1 MKALIVKTEGAVEP
15 IEIDGL
21 RDKQRAVGGCIEYFG
36 VFEDRGFTVI
46 INEDGLFTCPPN
58 RAIFGD
64 ASLEEAGYL
73 SQFSHEYRPVRDGEL
88 YAILC
93 GDFLV
98 VGFDPAD
105 ARRARPDAGGRGG
118 GARDVRARS
127 VRPGLRSYRRGRLEE
142 ERRPE
147 CRGRRLPPRCPGL
160 ISRGRATGCRA
171 AAGVS
176 CLLSCRRPCLG

>member
-98 VGFDPAD
+98 VGFDPATC
-105 ARRARPDAGGRGG
+105 
-118 GARDVRARS
+118 
-127 VRPGLRSYRRGRLEE
+127 E
-142 ERRPE
+142 ERDLTPE
-147 CRGRRLPPRCPGL
+147 AEAAAREMFERGASGPASGL
-160 ISRGRATGCRA
+160 IAAVALKRNAVLSAEDVAFLPAARA
-171 AAGVS
+171 
-176 CLLSCRRPCLG
+176 